1 MMVRLSG
8 VRKTILIF
16 GYEVHVCWSQNSIRI
31 RAFTKFD
38 LTFAGRSLDSQS
50 DPKLL
55 HVNSEYS
62 DQTSRLRGL
71 TWIFLSAHMPF

>member
-8 VRKTILIF
+8 VRRTILIF
-16 GYEVHVCWSQNSIRI
+16 DYEIHVCWSQNSIRI

-38 LTFAGRSLDSQS
+38 HNVAGHSMDSQT

-62 DQTSRLRGL
+62 DQISRLRGL
-71 TWIFLSAHMPF
+71 TWVFLLAHMSF